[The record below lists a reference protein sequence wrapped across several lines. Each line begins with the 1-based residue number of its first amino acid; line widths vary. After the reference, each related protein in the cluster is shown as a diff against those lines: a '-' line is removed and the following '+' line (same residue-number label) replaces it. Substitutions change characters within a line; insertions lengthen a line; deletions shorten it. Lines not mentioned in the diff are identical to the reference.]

1 MSRQVTV
8 QNKDILFHAD
18 DYGVTKEQ
26 SCKILECYKNGV
38 LNSISVI
45 PNSPALSEC
54 LQILDDVDKDK
65 KIRRV
70 LHLNFVEGKP
80 LADKDKVDMLI
91 DETGCFNRSFVQILK
106 WNYTL
111 HGEKREKLK
120 NQLKNEISAQVDAVT
135 KVCDYCISA
144 IDAHQHYH
152 MIPIVLDALMEVLD
166 EKGMSIEEIRI
177 PVDPVAPLLRTRD
190 IRKPQIINFAK
201 WGILKFYERRNR
213 KRLKER
219 NISCPV
225 FFGIFYTC
233 EMKYDIV
240 SELLPKYKKYA
251 QRKNEKLELMF
262 HPGNL
267 TARYELLDERSDELA
282 EFYMSEN
289 RFAEAE
295 CMKRLLD
302 IYKEGL

>member
-1 MSRQVTV
+1 MSRQLTGQ
-8 QNKDILFHAD
+8 QNGIWYHAD

-26 SCKILECYKNGV
+26 SYKILECHKNGA

-45 PNSPALSEC
+45 PNSPALPEC
-54 LQILDDVDKDK
+54 LQILDEADSDRN
-65 KIRRV
+65 IRRV

-80 LADKDKVDMLI
+80 LADRNKVDMLV
-91 DETGCFNRSFVQILK
+91 DETGYFNRSFVEILK
-106 WNYTL
+106 WNYIK
-111 HGEKREKLK
+111 HGKKRDILK
-120 NQLKNEISAQVDAVT
+120 NQLKNEISAQIDAVT
-135 KVCDYCISA
+135 NVCDYHISA

-152 MIPIVLDALMEVLD
+152 MIPIVFDALMEVLE
-166 EKGMSIEEIRI
+166 EKRISVEEIRI
-177 PVDPVAPLLRTRD
+177 PVDPITPLLQARD
-190 IRKPQIINFAK
+190 IRKPPIINFAK
-201 WGILKFYERRNR
+201 WGILKLYDRRNR
-213 KRLKER
+213 KRLKEK

-251 QRKNEKLELMF
+251 EHKNERLELMF

-267 TARYELLDERSDELA
+267 TARYELLDQRSDELA

-289 RFAEAE
+289 RYAEAE
-295 CMKRLLD
+295 CITRILD
-302 IYKEGL
+302 IE

>member
-1 MSRQVTV
+1 MSRQVTR
-8 QNKDILFHAD
+8 QDIGIWFHAD

-26 SCKILECYKNGV
+26 SCKILECYKNGA

-45 PNSPALSEC
+45 PNSPVLSEC
-54 LQILDDVDKDK
+54 LDILDEADKDK

-80 LADKDKVDMLI
+80 LADRDKVDMLI
-91 DETGCFNRSFVQILK
+91 DETGYFNRSFVQILK
-106 WNYTL
+106 WNYI
-111 HGEKREKLK
+111 KRGAKRDMLK
-120 NQLKNEISAQVDAVT
+120 TQLKNEISAQIDAVT
-135 KVCDYCISA
+135 KVCDYHISA

-152 MIPIVLDALMEVLD
+152 MIPIVFDALMEVLE
-166 EKGMSIEEIRI
+166 EKRMSVEEIRI
-177 PVDPVAPLLRTRD
+177 PVDPIKPLLQASD
-190 IRKPQIINFAK
+190 IRKPHIINFAK

-213 KRLKER
+213 KRLKEK

-251 QRKNEKLELMF
+251 ERKNERLELMF

-267 TARYELLDERSDELA
+267 TARYELLDQRSDELA

-289 RFAEAE
+289 RFAEAD
-295 CMKRLLD
+295 CMKRMLD
-302 IYKEGL
+302 IL

>member
-1 MSRQVTV
+1 MHDMSRQVTKC
-8 QNKDILFHAD
+8 NGKIWFHAD

-26 SCKILECYKNGV
+26 SYKILECYKNGA

-45 PNSPALSEC
+45 PNSQALSEC
-54 LQILDDVDKDK
+54 LQILDEADSDR

-80 LADKDKVDMLI
+80 LAEMDNVDMLV
-91 DETGCFNRSFVQILK
+91 DETGYFNRSFVQILK
-106 WNYTL
+106 WNYIK
-111 HGEKREKLK
+111 HGKKRDMLK
-120 NQLKNEISAQVDAVT
+120 TQLKNEIAAQIEAVT
-135 KVCDYCISA
+135 NVCDYHISA

-152 MIPIVLDALMEVLD
+152 MIPIVFDALMEVLE
-166 EKGMSIEEIRI
+166 EKRIFIEEIRI
-177 PVDPVAPLLRTRD
+177 PVDPVMPILQTRD
-190 IRKPQIINFAK
+190 IRKPKIINFAK

-213 KRLKER
+213 KRLKEK

-240 SELLPKYKKYA
+240 SELLPKYKKCA
-251 QRKNEKLELMF
+251 ERKNERLELMF

-267 TARYELLDERSDELA
+267 TTRYELLDQRSDELA

-295 CMKRLLD
+295 CMKRMLD
-302 IYKEGL
+302 TI